1 MCEAASVDRARQLL
15 LVTRRITR
23 WDPAAAVV
31 VLASGVYLGAAGWW
45 TEGWFYLSIAAWI
58 ANLLLAV
65 FIVDRLR
72 AAWLLATEHPDGPEL
87 LALDAGRRSARW
99 NGALASMGANDVA
112 MIFLMVMKPG
122 LSGALA
128 FVEVERIGAA
138 GVHRNASADATAAD
152 AGRRGVMIRPVTCS
166 PDTG

>member
-1 MCEAASVDRARQLL
+1 
-15 LVTRRITR
+15 
-23 WDPAAAVV
+23 
-31 VLASGVYLGAAGWW
+31 
-45 TEGWFYLSIAAWI
+45 
-58 ANLLLAV
+58 LLLAV

-72 AAWLLATEHPDGPEL
+72 AAWLLATEHLDGPEL

-128 FVEVERIGAA
+128 FVVVANALALLAFIG
-138 GVHRNASADATAAD
+138 T
-152 AGRRGVMIRPVTCS
+152 RPQTQPLRMPGDVV
-166 PDTG
+166 

>member
-1 MCEAASVDRARQLL
+1 
-15 LVTRRITR
+15 
-23 WDPAAAVV
+23 
-31 VLASGVYLGAAGWW
+31 
-45 TEGWFYLSIAAWI
+45 
-58 ANLLLAV
+58 
-65 FIVDRLR
+65 
-72 AAWLLATEHPDGPEL
+72 
-87 LALDAGRRSARW
+87 
-99 NGALASMGANDVA
+99 MGANDVA